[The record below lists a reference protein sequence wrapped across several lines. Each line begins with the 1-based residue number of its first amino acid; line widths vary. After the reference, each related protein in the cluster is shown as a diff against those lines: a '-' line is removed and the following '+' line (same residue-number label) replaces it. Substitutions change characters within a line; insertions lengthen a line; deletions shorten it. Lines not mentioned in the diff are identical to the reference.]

1 METMSN
7 NNRIITRVELA
18 DILGLSEKTVRSYI
32 KQGMPAMQV
41 RKNAALRF
49 NLAEVI
55 QWLKEKSAEVQ

>member
-7 NNRIITRVELA
+7 NNRIITRAELA

-41 RKNAALRF
+41 RKYAALRF